1 MLRTRYSSEKGQ
13 ALIEFSL
20 VLPVLLVL
28 VMGIVEF
35 GWLYTGYL
43 EIIHAGREGVRLASV
58 KPYDE
63 AAIVT
68 RVQQT
73 TQRFTVVAKDATSF
87 STGTPGD
94 NQLWVL
100 IDAPVLLPGKD
111 FTIEL
116 KGGVGLLTPI
126 IKSILGR
133 DHFVAKSTAVM
144 RIE

>member
-43 EIIHAGREGVRLASV
+43 E